1 MTALAIQC
9 LLCFHTNCEI
19 ICSCSVNN
27 IIGSLIWMLIFDYS
41 FDFCAFDF
49 SVRIFYFSITHRVF
63 STTLFSKL
71 ADRFP
76 CSIKYIVDSLLFIS
90 FILFFIAAFLYV
102 LTLC

>member
-1 MTALAIQC
+1 M
-9 LLCFHTNCEI
+9 
-19 ICSCSVNN
+19 NN

-49 SVRIFYFSITHRVF
+49 SVHIFYFSITHRVF

-71 ADRFP
+71 VIGSPVSSNILLTP
-76 CSIKYIVDSLLFIS
+76 CVFIS